1 MASASVTCTIAPEVL
16 EDLNKFR
23 LKKSSDSMQV
33 YVAKIDRD
41 SHTVI
46 HDETFEDISF
56 DELIEE
62 LPDDSPRYVVVSYF
76 LAHDDGRVSYP
87 LVFIYYCPL
96 TSALQARM
104 LYASTQQMFEK
115 EAGLGKSYMLQD
127 KDDLNK
133 DWLESNLTRFS
144 SNSMSM

>member
-1 MASASVTCTIAPEVL
+1 
-16 EDLNKFR
+16 
-23 LKKSSDSMQV
+23 MQV

-87 LVFIYYCPL
+87 LAFIYYCPL

-104 LYASTQQMFEK
+104 LYASTQQMFGK